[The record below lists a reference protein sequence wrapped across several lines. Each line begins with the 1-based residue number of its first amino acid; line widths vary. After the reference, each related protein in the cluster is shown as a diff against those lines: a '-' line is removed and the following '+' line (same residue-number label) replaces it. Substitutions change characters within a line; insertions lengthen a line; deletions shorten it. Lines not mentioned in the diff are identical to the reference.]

1 MKVAPNAAIAGRGLA
16 GRLQPSTCPKTTQ
29 MPAFLTGGLFS
40 VKCPAKL
47 FIVVVV
53 LRAARASTAAAI
65 DLRVVQTAN
74 VALGFTFVIDAVVLS
89 HARILDCQMRRGVA
103 WWWTT

>member
-1 MKVAPNAAIAGRGLA
+1 MVSG
-16 GRLQPSTCPKTTQ
+16 
-29 MPAFLTGGLFS
+29 
-40 VKCPAKL
+40 KCPAKL

-74 VALGFTFVIDAVVLS
+74 VALGFAFVIDAVVLS
-89 HARILDCQMRRGVA
+89 HARILDFQMRRGVA